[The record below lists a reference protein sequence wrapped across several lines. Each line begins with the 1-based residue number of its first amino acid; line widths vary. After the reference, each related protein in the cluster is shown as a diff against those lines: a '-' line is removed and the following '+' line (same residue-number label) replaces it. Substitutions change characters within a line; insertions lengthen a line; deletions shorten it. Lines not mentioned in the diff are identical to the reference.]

1 MNYALVRSLDL
12 RYFRFIGGGSRYQAD
27 PLIEVQQ
34 QIKDALWQI
43 RNEVPYSSRDK
54 GALFEDLSSIS
65 TSQDNNM
72 SELERISA
80 RVRDFERQ
88 EILSLA
94 NEAMVAT
101 SEVVTHALSVAESDN
116 GSIKDVVEQA
126 HDRAG
131 EALRALLKIAPD
143 SVLLTEGQPGEDAPE
158 RTLADAGAG
167 ELDLDLTPSDDTYAN
182 ETLAEMELSEAERE
196 TLAFLNRLR
205 ELARRQQQINQG
217 LQRFTENLANAAN
230 ESERDRLREELKRL
244 ADEQRTLENEAGQIA
259 QDSAQEAASGE
270 VSENL
275 AGTSDGPESGHSS
288 DASTSAQDALNAME
302 SSMRVAAEALEQGD
316 LETAQKAGES
326 ASSEVERLESEMSD
340 VAAEALT
347 QSLVGAREEM
357 DRLMRRQQEIGRKI
371 ADGESEIG
379 SNLQGFELELVH
391 DLVDQARRIDAL
403 MSKMD
408 ALALDAVR
416 SNPVLARHIDAMLVR
431 SMRMPIAASLEDAS
445 EALERGQFGSGS
457 FFEMEARESMAALK
471 ESLDKAVA
479 SALGEELS
487 SLELARSELDQL
499 SEELREGLAG
509 EASETSDHASSA
521 ASEAFNQDMSS
532 GVGVGSGRFSNSDDW
547 GERLRIVEEL
557 INDERSRSQV
567 REAREVMETLFAE
580 ASRDDTMPQWD
591 LLRQLVFSPLR
602 EVRYQLDGRIREIE
616 GGSALLA
623 PVVENPIPEAY
634 GDRVKA
640 YFERLGR
647 E

>member
-1 MNYALVRSLDL
+1 M
-12 RYFRFIGGGSRYQAD
+12 
-27 PLIEVQQ
+27 
-34 QIKDALWQI
+34 
-43 RNEVPYSSRDK
+43 
-54 GALFEDLSSIS
+54 
-65 TSQDNNM
+65 
-72 SELERISA
+72 
-80 RVRDFERQ
+80 
-88 EILSLA
+88 
-94 NEAMVAT
+94 
-101 SEVVTHALSVAESDN
+101 
-116 GSIKDVVEQA
+116 
-126 HDRAG
+126 
-131 EALRALLKIAPD
+131 
-143 SVLLTEGQPGEDAPE
+143 
-158 RTLADAGAG
+158 
-167 ELDLDLTPSDDTYAN
+167 
-182 ETLAEMELSEAERE
+182 
-196 TLAFLNRLR
+196 
-205 ELARRQQQINQG
+205 
-217 LQRFTENLANAAN
+217 
-230 ESERDRLREELKRL
+230 
-244 ADEQRTLENEAGQIA
+244 
-259 QDSAQEAASGE
+259 
-270 VSENL
+270 
-275 AGTSDGPESGHSS
+275 
-288 DASTSAQDALNAME
+288 
-302 SSMRVAAEALEQGD
+302 
-316 LETAQKAGES
+316 
-326 ASSEVERLESEMSD
+326 
-340 VAAEALT
+340 
-347 QSLVGAREEM
+347 
-357 DRLMRRQQEIGRKI
+357 
-371 ADGESEIG
+371 
-379 SNLQGFELELVH
+379 QGFELELVH

-602 EVRYQLDGRIREIE
+602 EVR
-616 GGSALLA
+616 
-623 PVVENPIPEAY
+623 
-634 GDRVKA
+634 
-640 YFERLGR
+640 
-647 E
+647 